1 MAKEKQEKELE
12 TGIKAE
18 ASVDVAVEQQQ
29 EELVSETT
37 KTISVSNLIKEFEN
51 EQLKKELP
59 EIYVGDTVK
68 VGVKITE
75 GNKEIV
81 HPYEG
86 VVIAKRNGGI
96 NQTITVR
103 RIFQGIGV
111 ERVFML
117 HSPQVASLKVE
128 RRGKVRRA
136 KLFYLRDRVGKA
148 TRVKQRFDR

>member
-12 TGIKAE
+12 TAIKAE
-18 ASVDVAVEQQQ
+18 ASVDVAVEQK
-29 EELVSETT
+29 EKNMVSETT
-37 KTISVSNLIKEFEN
+37 QTLNASNLIKEFEN

-75 GNKEIV
+75 GNKERV
-81 HPYEG
+81 QPYEG
-86 VVIAKRNGGI
+86 VVIAKRHGGI